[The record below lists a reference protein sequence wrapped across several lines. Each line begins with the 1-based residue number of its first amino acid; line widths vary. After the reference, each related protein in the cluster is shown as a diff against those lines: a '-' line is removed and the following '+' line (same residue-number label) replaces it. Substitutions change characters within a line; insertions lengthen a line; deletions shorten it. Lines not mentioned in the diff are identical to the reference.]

1 MVRKLP
7 AYMTEILLGKG
18 VKLNKQTNK
27 IDFGVEGSK
36 VKITLTLKVITVSDQ
51 SLKNTLA

>member
-18 VKLNKQTNK
+18 VKMKQTNK
-27 IDFGVEGSK
+27 HANYGNIG
-36 VKITLTLKVITVSDQ
+36 L
-51 SLKNTLA
+51 

>member
-18 VKLNKQTNK
+18 VKETNK
-27 IDFGVEGSK
+27 RRLLANV
-36 VKITLTLKVITVSDQ
+36 TLFYWFMV
-51 SLKNTLA
+51 